1 MSSISASEG
10 RRTIREILCIIEGP
24 EPDTIKLK
32 DKIIELAYCFYTEKA
47 DTEINNW
54 VPNEPDIDHG
64 TCDSSVCVV
73 LQVNDAK

>member
-32 DKIIELAYCFYTEKA
+32 VKIIELAYCFYAEKA
-47 DTEINNW
+47 DTEIGSLM
-54 VPNEPDIDHG
+54 HQ
-64 TCDSSVCVV
+64 TSTVV
-73 LQVNDAK
+73 RTTLQSMWFTS